1 MVHTA
6 QRTGVRRGLGLPA
19 DPPLPQ
25 LLLPRGQKGGVL
37 VRALGNALTMMTT
50 TKTTTTRMTAA
61 RTIAGRVNEY
71 AYILR

>member
-37 VRALGNALTMMTT
+37 VLVRALGNALTMMTT

-71 AYILR
+71 